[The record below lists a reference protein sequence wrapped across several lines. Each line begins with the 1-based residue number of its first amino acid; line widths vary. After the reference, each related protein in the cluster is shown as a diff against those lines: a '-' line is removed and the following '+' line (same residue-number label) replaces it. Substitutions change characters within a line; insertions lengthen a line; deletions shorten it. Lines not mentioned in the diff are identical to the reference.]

1 MSDEAPRLVV
11 RRSDAPKGCKIAVR
25 LGKDVDRT
33 ADLHAIFSEG
43 VVIEVLDVEIGK
55 KKATPFVTLGI
66 RAPEAFQ
73 VDRGERV
80 RNPRSG
86 KELGKEAHVPFAVL
100 SSAEA
105 EALTLEQVDAK
116 LAETRQA
123 AVLLTGQKTRLQ
135 RDKSKASSQGLHR
148 PDHPRHEEWLMLI
161 DELDVVV
168 EQLGL
173 ADACA
178 RQLRDTQKSKRYVL
192 DHARQDAFHDHFVRI
207 AQAKLSKKAYET
219 LRAEAQALTDGV
231 LPAA

>member
-11 RRSDAPKGCKIAVR
+11 RRSDAPKGSKIAVR

-33 ADLHAIFSEG
+33 ADLQALFSEG
-43 VVIEVLDVEIGK
+43 VVIEVLDVELGK
-55 KKATPFVTLGI
+55 KNATPFVTLGI
-66 RAPEAFQ
+66 RAPEAFR

-86 KELGKEAHVPFAVL
+86 KELGKEAHVPFTVL
-100 SSAEA
+100 SSAQA
-105 EALTLEQVDAK
+105 DALTLEAVDAR
-116 LAETRQA
+116 LAEARQA

-161 DELDVVV
+161 EELDVVV

-192 DHARQDAFHDHFVRI
+192 DHARQEAFHDHFVRI
-207 AQAKLSKKAYET
+207 AQTRLSKKAYET
-219 LRAEAQALTDGV
+219 LRAEAQALTDSV